1 MANIDRAFI
10 DQVLA
15 STDIVELIKEKVAL
29 SKNGANYK
37 GLCPFHN
44 EKTPSFVINIAKESF
59 KCFGCGVSGDIF
71 SYIMEKYKV
80 DFKESLMIAGMI

>member
-29 SKNGANYK
+29 SKNGTNYK

-44 EKTPSFVINIAKESF
+44 EKTPSFNVSSNKQF
-59 KCFGCGVSGDIF
+59 YHCFGCCLLYTSPSPRDATL
-71 SYIMEKYKV
+71 SRMP
-80 DFKESLMIAGMI
+80 SSA

>member
-44 EKTPSFVINIAKESF
+44 EKTPSFNV
-59 KCFGCGVSGDIF
+59 
-71 SYIMEKYKV
+71 
-80 DFKESLMIAGMI
+80 